1 MLRRVSAPEG
11 PTRSSKETPK
21 VDRRNFTLLITAGLV
36 APLGSTSI
44 AWAAPMT
51 GNDLAGK
58 MQAFYD
64 KTRTFRAKFK
74 QRYWVEAY
82 RKSKD
87 SNGLVTFEKPGRMS
101 WRYQNNG
108 NRVVSDGKTIKVY
121 EADNKQ
127 MYLQSVGKSQYPAAL
142 SFLVGGGDLR
152 KTFKL
157 AMLDAQAMK
166 FEGGYVMMGIP
177 KTPTPAYQKVFFY
190 VDGQTYQ
197 VRRVLLLDA
206 QRNRN
211 RFDFVTPIVNNTV
224 DKGEFEFTPPKG
236 TRIIKP

>member
-1 MLRRVSAPEG
+1 MHRRSFA
-11 PTRSSKETPK
+11 
-21 VDRRNFTLLITAGLV
+21 LLITTGIVTELTNV
-36 APLGSTSI
+36 AIVS
-44 AWAAPMT
+44 AAEMT
-51 GNDLAGK
+51 GNDLAAR
-58 MQAFYD
+58 MQKFYN
-64 KTRTFRAKFK
+64 KTRTFRANFK

-101 WRYQNNG
+101 WRYKNNG

-152 KTFKL
+152 KTFRL
-157 AMLDAQAMK
+157 AMLDAKAMR
-166 FEGGYVMMGIP
+166 FEGGYVMMGLP

-190 VDGQTYQ
+190 VDAKTYQ

-211 RFDFVTPIVNNTV
+211 RFDFVSPIVNKKV
-224 DKGEFEFTPPKG
+224 AQDEFKFQPPKG

>member
-1 MLRRVSAPEG
+1 M
-11 PTRSSKETPK
+11 
-21 VDRRNFTLLITAGLV
+21 DRRSFVLIATTGALTQLAGV
-36 APLGSTSI
+36 SVVS
-44 AWAAPMT
+44 AAPMS
-51 GNDLAGK
+51 GNDLADR
-58 MQAFYD
+58 MQKFYD
-64 KTRTFRAKFK
+64 KTKTFRAAFK

-101 WRYQNNG
+101 WRYKNNG

-142 SFLVGGGDLR
+142 SFLIGGGDLK
-152 KTFKL
+152 KTFRL
-157 AMLDAQAMK
+157 ALLDPKAMR
-166 FEGGYVMMGIP
+166 FEGGYVMMGLP

-190 VDGQTYQ
+190 VDANTYQ

-211 RFDFVTPIVNNTV
+211 RFDFVDPIVNQKV
-224 DKGEFEFTPPKG
+224 EKAEFEFQPPKG

>member
-1 MLRRVSAPEG
+1 M
-11 PTRSSKETPK
+11 
-21 VDRRNFTLLITAGLV
+21 LITAGIVSQLGSASLAFA
-36 APLGSTSI
+36 APLS
-44 AWAAPMT
+44 A
-51 GNDLAGK
+51 NDLATR
-58 MQAFYD
+58 MQGFYD
-64 KTRTFRAKFK
+64 KTKTFRANFK
-74 QRYWVEAY
+74 QRFWVEAY

-101 WRYQNNG
+101 WRYKNNG

-127 MYLQSVGKSQYPAAL
+127 MYLQTVGKSQYPAAL

-152 KTFKL
+152 KTFRL
-157 AMLDAQAMK
+157 AMLDAKAMQ

-190 VDGQTYQ
+190 VDAQTYQ

-211 RFDFVTPIVNNTV
+211 RFDFVGPIVNQKV
-224 DKGEFEFTPPKG
+224 DKNEFAFTPPKG

>member
-1 MLRRVSAPEG
+1 VN
-11 PTRSSKETPK
+11 
-21 VDRRNFTLLITAGLV
+21 RRNFSLLISAALL
-36 APLGSTSI
+36 APLGVTST
-44 AWAAPMT
+44 AWAAPLS
-51 GNDLAGK
+51 GDELAGR
-58 MQAFYD
+58 MQSFYD
-64 KTRTFRAKFK
+64 KTKTFRANFK

-82 RKSKD
+82 RKTKD

-108 NRVVSDGKTIKVY
+108 NRVVSDGETIKVY

-152 KTFKL
+152 KTFRL
-157 AMLDAQAMK
+157 AMLDAKAMR

-211 RFDFVTPIVNNTV
+211 RFDFIGPIVNKAV
-224 DKGEFEFTPPKG
+224 DQNEFQFTPPKG